1 MDITWPSFIPN
12 NVRHSTNCDTPIKYL
27 IPLHK
32 TNKEPIVTQTFNK
45 FPAFTG
51 PRWLLNQSEATTS
64 SSNSGQNMDVPH
76 RFSTIFSS
84 STHHCNTTQFRG
96 CTVKYSP
103 PYADK
108 PQLSLMNACRKEY
121 FQLRISMATYNF
133 QS

>member
-1 MDITWPSFIPN
+1 
-12 NVRHSTNCDTPIKYL
+12 
-27 IPLHK
+27 
-32 TNKEPIVTQTFNK
+32 
-45 FPAFTG
+45 
-51 PRWLLNQSEATTS
+51 
-64 SSNSGQNMDVPH
+64 MDVPH

-133 QS
+133 QSWETVNELLQPLKEEASFI